1 MASYNPQNRQVGQ
14 LDEENWQLID
24 FLGPVERWSKMGREN
39 DVIYPFIRPDDKSFF
54 FRNFPTEEADD
65 FYRGLCEM
73 VSHLP
78 KDHPMINY
86 FKPNKP

>member
-14 LDEENWQLID
+14 VDEENWQLID

-39 DVIYPFIRPDDKSFF
+39 DVIYLFVKPDDKSFF
-54 FRNFPTEEADD
+54 FRNFPIDEAEE
-65 FYRGLCEM
+65 FFRSLCEM

-78 KDHPMINY
+78 AGHPMNSF
-86 FKPNKP
+86 FKPYKP

>member
-1 MASYNPQNRQVGQ
+1 MATYNPQNRQIGQ

-39 DVIYPFIRPDDKSFF
+39 DGIYLFVLPDDKSFF
-54 FRNFPTEEADD
+54 FRNIPTDESDD
-65 FYRGLCEM
+65 FFRGLCEM

-78 KDHPMINY
+78 KDHVMNNF
-86 FKPNKP
+86 FKPYKP